1 MPAAASGCKSREV
14 DRKQIEQ
21 ISKDLLS
28 SRVDDFETL
37 TSLQSRTSFDNT

>member
-14 DRKQIEQ
+14 VRKQIEQ

-37 TSLQSRTSFDNT
+37 TSLQSLTSFDNT